1 MFHHNIFLLAAVSF
15 VDQGRKFELIKRTR
29 FCFVFLIFHLVVAAH
44 LWCCGVILPRGLT
57 NRIENIRGV
66 NRVIDVIK
74 TYRNLEE
81 TREKKQKKKK
91 QNKKEN
97 DDNESFRFS
106 I

>member
-81 TREKKQKKKK
+81 TREKKQKKQK

-97 DDNESFRFS
+97 DDNESFRFP